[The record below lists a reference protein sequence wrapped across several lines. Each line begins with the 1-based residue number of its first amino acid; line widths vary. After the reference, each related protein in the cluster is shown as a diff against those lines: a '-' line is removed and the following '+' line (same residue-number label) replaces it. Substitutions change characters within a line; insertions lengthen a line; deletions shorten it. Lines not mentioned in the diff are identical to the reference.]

1 MPRSL
6 LKGNIAVC
14 EGAIKAGC
22 RFFFGYPITPQNEI
36 PDYLSWRM
44 PEVGGTFVQAE
55 SEVAAI
61 SMVYGAS
68 CAGARALTTSSSPGI
83 SLMQEGIS
91 YMVGCELPGVI
102 VNVARG
108 GPGLGN
114 IAPSQSDYL
123 QATKGGGHG
132 DYFLI
137 VLAPWSVQEMF
148 ELTYDAFDLSDNY
161 RIPALVLTDG
171 ILGQMMEPV
180 DFDTR
185 EEASPPAKPWATTG
199 AKGRAKNII
208 NSLYIDPDVL
218 YRHNLRL
225 RARFEQASANEVRYH
240 EYLTE
245 DAEVI
250 VVAYGTSA
258 RTAYSACQMAREEG
272 MKVGLFRPITLSPF
286 PEARLCQLAE
296 RCQALIT
303 VEMSLGQL
311 VYDVRLCSRGRP
323 VHLVSKTA
331 GLIPSPEDV
340 IAAIRECLTEPAS
353 QYAQAP
359 ASEYQHALDPEE

>member
-1 MPRSL
+1 MSKSL

-22 RFFFGYPITPQNEI
+22 RCFFGYPITPQNEI

-44 PEVGGTFVQAE
+44 PEVGGTFLQAE

-61 SMVYGAS
+61 NMVYGAS

-91 YMVGCELPGVI
+91 YLVGAELPAVI

-114 IAPSQSDYL
+114 IAPSQSDYF

-132 DYFLI
+132 DYSLL

-148 ELTYDAFDLSDNY
+148 ELTYDAFDLSDRY
-161 RIPALVLTDG
+161 RIPAMVLTDG

-185 EEASPPAKPWATTG
+185 EEASSPPKPWITDG
-199 AKGRAKNII
+199 AKGRKKNII

-218 YRHNLRL
+218 YQHNLKL
-225 RARFEQASANEVRYH
+225 RARFEEARREEIRYEEH
-240 EYLTE
+240 LTE
-245 DAEVI
+245 DADI
-250 VVAYGTSA
+250 VLVAYGTSA
-258 RTAYSACQMAREEG
+258 RTAYSACEAARERG
-272 MKVGLFRPITLSPF
+272 FKVGMFRPITLSPF
-286 PEARLCQLAE
+286 PEERLSQLAE
-296 RCQALIT
+296 QCRGLVT

-311 VYDVRLCSRGRP
+311 VYDVRLCSQGRP

-331 GLIPSPEDV
+331 GLIPEVGDV
-340 IAAIRECLTEPAS
+340 IEVIQE
-353 QYAQAP
+353 
-359 ASEYQHALDPEE
+359 HFALEEARSG